1 MILCKGF
8 LILSVFVLAVFGG
21 PNSSA
26 VISMDMNQ
34 DLDGNQKYFVSHQEK
49 DTFTVFV
56 RVSEFNDQKD
66 LNYFTVRMKIDSSKY
81 IFVSSSFETEKEENI
96 LGTNPQSPGF
106 ILTDST
112 IEIGAALLT
121 PPYPEQTEGL
131 LGVFKF
137 VSKTGYYDSISIIL
151 DEVSLCVP
159 GPQCD
164 YFTKSDS
171 GIFVAKPVVNLS
183 VTQSGSGV
191 TYPDK
196 DTVVTCGDTVNL
208 MAVSDDN
215 WKFVKWNV
223 TEGSADVIDKAAKQ
237 TRIIIYDEDVVVEAE
252 FDNISSTGRGIK
264 KSGSGYDLLFKNG
277 RISFSVPSSQTVSVM
292 IYDAHGKTVCR
303 LLEKNV
309 SCGYHS
315 VEMLKGMVPKGFYL
329 CCMQAK
335 NWKKTIKLNIID

>member
-1 MILCKGF
+1 MVLCKGF

-21 PNSSA
+21 PNFSA
-26 VISMDMNQ
+26 VISLDMNQ
-34 DLDGNQKYFVSHQEK
+34 DLDGNQKYFISHLEK
-49 DTFTVFV
+49 DTFTVAV
-56 RVSEFNDQKD
+56 RISEFNEQKD

-81 IFVSSSFETEKEENI
+81 SFVSSSFNTGKEENI

-106 ILTDST
+106 ILTDSS

-121 PPYPEQTEGL
+121 PPYPEEKQGL

-137 VSKTGYYDSISIIL
+137 VSKTDYYDSISIVL
-151 DEVSLCVP
+151 DEISLCVP

-164 YFTKSDS
+164 YFTKPDS
-171 GIFVAKPVVNLS
+171 GIFVAKPAINLT

-191 TYPDK
+191 AYPDG
-196 DTVVTCGDTVNL
+196 DTVVTCGDTVDL
-208 MAVSDDN
+208 IAIADDN

-223 TEGSADVIDKAAKQ
+223 TEGSADVIDKTAEQ
-237 TRIIIYDEDVVVEAE
+237 TRIIIFDEDVVVEAE
-252 FDNISSTGRGIK
+252 FNKVSSTGRGIK

-277 RISFSVPSSQTVSVM
+277 RISFSVPSSQPVSVM